1 MQWLA
6 CNRIFQS
13 PADDLAGIQIR
24 DERQIANAFLCFN
37 VGYVP
42 CLSFIRTME
51 FNILYEIGIPSVW
64 MVGVGRFVTFAAPKF
79 Q

>member
-1 MQWLA
+1 MA
-6 CNRIFQS
+6 CLQRITQS

-37 VGYVP
+37 VGYVSSP
-42 CLSFIRTME
+42 SFVRTME
-51 FNILYEIGIPSVW
+51 LKILYEIGIPSVW
-64 MVGVGRFVTFAAPKF
+64 MVGVGCFVTFTAPKL